1 MSSSRQAQLYRKVK
15 ISRLC
20 VGDLIRE
27 LSFINSTL
35 ASANHI
41 WDGALVKNDNDG
53 NDGNVVQ

>member
-15 ISRLC
+15 RSRMC
-20 VGDLIRE
+20 VGDVIRE
-27 LSFINSTL
+27 LSFTNSTL

-53 NDGNVVQ
+53 KDGNMVQ